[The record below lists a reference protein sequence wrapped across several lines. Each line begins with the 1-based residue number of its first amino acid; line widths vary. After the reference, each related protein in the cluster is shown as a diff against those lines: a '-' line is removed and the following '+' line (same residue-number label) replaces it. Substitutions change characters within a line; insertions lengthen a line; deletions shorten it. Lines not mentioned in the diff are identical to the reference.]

1 MISFTSRSSAPGDEP
16 HAEKDFGSDEEQRIP
31 TNHSELTL
39 EQLDTVTGGLVNAAV
54 GGAIAGA
61 AKGVDDGVLPTLPPD
76 WSETLCNILVG
87 SPWVPV
93 AH

>member
-1 MISFTSRSSAPGDEP
+1 MS
-16 HAEKDFGSDEEQRIP
+16 
-31 TNHSELTL
+31 TNHTELTL

-61 AKGVDDGVLPTLPPD
+61 AKGVDGGGLPTKPPD
-76 WSETLCNILVG
+76 WGETLCNILVG